1 MQRAYIVIS
10 LCLVAGMLVPAV
22 NPVATRASS
31 VANLKSNPL
40 VRQAIEDLAQRKS
53 ISPDEVEVVSVEE
66 VVWPD
71 TSMGCP
77 HPDMR
82 YTQVL
87 QDGMR
92 IMLRVNGRDYAY
104 HSGGHRT
111 PFLCDRKGSPQKPQK
126 PTQIHHA
133 PGQGNLDH

>member
-1 MQRAYIVIS
+1 MVQRAYIVIS

-40 VRQAIEDLAQRKS
+40 VRQAIEDLAQRES
-53 ISPDEVEVVSVEE
+53 ISPDDVEVVSVEE
-66 VVWPD
+66 VEWPD

-77 HPDMR
+77 RPDMR
-82 YTQVL
+82 YRQVL

-92 IMLRVNGRDYAY
+92 IILRANGREYAY
-104 HSGGHRT
+104 HSGGHRA
-111 PFLCDRKGSPQKPQK
+111 PFLCDNKGSP
-126 PTQIHHA
+126 PTPAQTHQP
-133 PGQGNLDH
+133 PGPDNFDH

>member
-1 MQRAYIVIS
+1 MVQRAYIVIS
-10 LCLVAGMLVPAV
+10 LCLLAGVLVPAV

-31 VANLKSNPL
+31 VANLERNPL
-40 VRQAIEDLAQRKS
+40 VRQAIEDLAQRES
-53 ISPDEVEVVSVEE
+53 ISPDAVEVVSVEE

-82 YTQVL
+82 YAQVL

-92 IMLRVNGRDYAY
+92 IILRADGREYAY
-104 HSGGHRT
+104 HSGGHRA
-111 PFLCDRKGSPQKPQK
+111 PFLCNRTGSPKKP
-126 PTQIHHA
+126 PQIHHA
-133 PGQGNLDH
+133 PAPGNLDH